1 MRYSLTC
8 TLIAIFGLLY
18 GCGASTPTLPDSVL
32 TTTESSIAQTSNF
45 DALLGQYKQALAQL
59 TGKSEAQYP
68 SDFALLKKMAA
79 KLVEL
84 KSAEAQLDMQA
95 NQLESGEVPLALLQ
109 KYKSELT
116 SLSLDKLNWSALN
129 AELDSRIAATKK
141 SVAAKQSQLGKGISL
156 ADKLVVLDDLNK
168 LTGDPTWIAQR
179 NTIIDNLV
187 EEIRQAKK
195 SGTLTTDLR
204 EKIEII
210 KENRAEDQ
218 ELVEEMIAA
227 SAEIYKKDYFDAIG
241 EGDADEAYLVFVS
254 MKKSKDFDQIKAS
267 LTDSSK
273 NMVDYFVALADSS
286 VKDPTNLSQS
296 YRWYQ
301 QARDVSETLGF
312 ESNAKDG
319 ETKLTEQ
326 LLAKYTT
333 LKEQKLNTLAFAYL
347 YFVQEFSPF
356 YKGLR
361 QMLQEQ
367 EDVVNS
373 EAIKRISTTK
383 FSGTEQQ
390 GYSDVISSNITQYM
404 FTHIPND
411 VRIVE
416 REQYEAILR
425 EKDLGGE
432 SNLSAVDLLVTG
444 SILDAKVDNTETE
457 GKKILRVTVGTEE
470 IPNPAYISWLE
481 MPARERKQVDQPST
495 KITVD
500 KQENISVKLT
510 KHRKVGI
517 FSVSYRLVDAANG
530 QIIFPDSFAEEKEYS
545 DESREGVEMGEFKL
559 EFKLADL
566 PSDVKILDELAKK
579 VSEEIGKRLVE
590 RLKDQDLRYLAEADE
605 FASDKSCDREAD
617 RLAKA
622 LVIMKAKGKETESTF
637 DRYKDVTINCPI

>member
-8 TLIAIFGLLY
+8 TVIAIFGLLY
-18 GCGASTPTLPDSVL
+18 GCGATTPTLPDAVL
-32 TTTESSIAQTSNF
+32 SIPESKIEQASDFN
-45 DALLGQYKQALAQL
+45 ALLGHYKTALTQL
-59 TGKSEAQYP
+59 TGKDQTQYP
-68 SDFALLKKMAA
+68 QDFALLQKMAS

-84 KSAEAQLDMQA
+84 KTADVQSAIQS
-95 NQLESGEVPLALLQ
+95 NKLESGEVPLALLNQ
-109 KYKSELT
+109 YKNELS
-116 SLSLDKLNWSALN
+116 SLALGNLDWSPLT
-129 AELDSRIAATKK
+129 AELDNQIAKTEQAISARK
-141 SVAAKQSQLGKGISL
+141 SQLNKGISL

-168 LTGDPTWIAQR
+168 LTGDPTWLAQR
-179 NTIIDNLV
+179 NAMIDSLV
-187 EEIRQAKK
+187 AEIREAKK
-195 SGTLTTDLR
+195 NGTLTTDLR
-204 EKIEII
+204 EKIEIV
-210 KENRAEDQ
+210 KENRADDQ
-218 ELVEEMIAA
+218 GLIEEMIAA

-241 EGDADEAYLVFVS
+241 KGDADKAYLVFVS
-254 MKKSKDFDQIKAS
+254 MKKSNDFDEIKAS

-286 VKDPTNLSQS
+286 VKEPANLSQS
-296 YRWYQ
+296 YRWYK
-301 QARDVSETLGF
+301 QARDVSQTLGF
-312 ESNAKDG
+312 ESNAKAG
-319 ETKLTEQ
+319 EAKLTEQ
-326 LLAKYTT
+326 LLAKFTS
-333 LKEQKLNTLAFAYL
+333 LKEQKLDTVAFAYL
-347 YFVQEFSPF
+347 HFVQEFSPF
-356 YKGLR
+356 HKGLR

-367 EDVVNS
+367 EELVTS
-373 EAIKRISTTK
+373 EAVKRISTTK

-404 FTHIPND
+404 FTTIPHD

-425 EKDLGGE
+425 EQDLGGD
-432 SNLSAVDLLVTG
+432 SKLSAVDLLVTG
-444 SILDAKVDNTETE
+444 SILDAKVDTTETE
-457 GKKILRVTVGTEE
+457 GKKILRVKVGTEE

-481 MPARERKQVDQPST
+481 MPARERKDIEQPDAKT
-495 KITVD
+495 TVD
-500 KQENISVKLT
+500 KQENISVKIT

-530 QIIFPDSFAEEKEYS
+530 QIIFPDSFAQESEYT

-566 PSDVKILDELAKK
+566 PSDVKILDELAKN

-622 LVIMKAKGKETESTF
+622 LVIMKAKSKEVEGTF
-637 DRYKDVTINCPI
+637 TRYKDVTINCPI